1 MSKVNV
7 KEKPSLA
14 LWMMPMKDE
23 MQYEKIKALS
33 MIMMYNKLIADII
46 VADIIVDSYV
56 YRFNFKHHYNI
67 KEFLLISFKTMY

>member
-1 MSKVNV
+1 
-7 KEKPSLA
+7 
-14 LWMMPMKDE
+14 
-23 MQYEKIKALS
+23 

-46 VADIIVDSYV
+46 VADIIV